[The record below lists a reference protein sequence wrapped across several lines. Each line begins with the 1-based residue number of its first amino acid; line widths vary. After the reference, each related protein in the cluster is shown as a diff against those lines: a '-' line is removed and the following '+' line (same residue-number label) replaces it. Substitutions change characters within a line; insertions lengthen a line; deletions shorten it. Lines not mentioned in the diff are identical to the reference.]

1 MFQHVF
7 LLLLSLT
14 WLGSLCW
21 PDPGPAPS
29 RAAAKV
35 RGTLHRLL
43 KPRTPLDCPA
53 CCHASTAASGSEP
66 APVRPWREVKS
77 HRGAPK
83 RVNTAGFA
91 CPNPKCSYFVITDD
105 QIHAAFWGWEAWSC
119 RTHPDLSRPCVPH
132 HVQFSAPHPIV
143 SSENLFSADRKGT
156 LCAGRRAG
164 SFGGSA
170 GLRLPAGDDHE
181 PF

>member
-1 MFQHVF
+1 MFQHLFLSLLVF

-29 RAAAKV
+29 RGAAKV

-66 APVRPWREVKS
+66 APVGPWREVKS
-77 HRGAPK
+77 RRGAPK

-91 CPNPKCSYFVITDD
+91 CPNPKCPYFAITDD
-105 QIHAAFWGWEAWSC
+105 QIHALVGDG
-119 RTHPDLSRPCVPH
+119 THG
-132 HVQFSAPHPIV
+132 QAEPIQT
-143 SSENLFSADRKGT
+143 FR
-156 LCAGRRAG
+156 C
-164 SFGGSA
+164 
-170 GLRLPAGDDHE
+170 
-181 PF
+181 